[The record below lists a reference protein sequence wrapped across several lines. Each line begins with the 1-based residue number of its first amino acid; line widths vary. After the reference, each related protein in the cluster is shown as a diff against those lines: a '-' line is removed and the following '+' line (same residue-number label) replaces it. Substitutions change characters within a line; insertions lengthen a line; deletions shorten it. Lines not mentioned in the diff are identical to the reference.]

1 MTAATNSVNTT
12 ERDRA
17 TGDLTA
23 SEVRRVLAEY
33 LQAWEVAQLARAAHG
48 LTVAA
53 DVIADLKRGQR
64 GYAGRGTYWETTRKG
79 VQVRLPDPS
88 VPAGYRT
95 GLITWRLMRLV
106 VADGATPD
114 RLAAL
119 NQALRDK
126 KPTVARRA
134 AKAIV
139 TAGPAVSQLD
149 LLDQLDE
156 LDSPGSIEDGDAGT
170 GAGGQS

>member
-1 MTAATNSVNTT
+1 MTGNSLHPSSSVNTT
-12 ERDRA
+12 ERDRCA
-17 TGDLTA
+17 GDLTA
-23 SEVRRVLAEY
+23 SEVRDVVAEY
-33 LQAWEVAQLARAAHG
+33 LHAWEVAQLARAARG

-64 GYAGRGTYWETTRKG
+64 GYAGRGRYWDTSRKG
-79 VQVRLPDPS
+79 VQVRLPDDA
-88 VPAGYRT
+88 VEGGFRT
-95 GLITWRLMRLV
+95 GLITWRLLRLV

-119 NQALRDK
+119 TQALRDK

-139 TAGPAVSQLD
+139 TAGPPVTQLD
-149 LLDQLDE
+149 LLDE
-156 LDSPGSIEDGDAGT
+156 LHQFDAV
-170 GAGGQS
+170 AGGGRS